1 MPGYLLHVGA
11 TVNCA
16 HQGQAQPTSPNP
28 RVKVMGQPVVTQL
41 SPYAIA
47 ACTNPPPPPPTNVG
61 PCVTAQWTS
70 AATRVKVM
78 GQPVLL
84 QDSKAICLP
93 TGTPLTV
100 AVTQSRVK
108 GI

>member
-1 MPGYLLHVGA
+1 MPGTLLHVGA

-16 HQGQAQPTSPNP
+16 HQGQAQPTSSNP
-28 RVKVMGQPVVTQL
+28 RVKLMGNPVVTQV
-41 SPYAIA
+41 STYEIA
-47 ACTNPPPPPPTNVG
+47 GCTNPPPPPPTNVG
-61 PCVTAQWTS
+61 PCLTAQWIN

-93 TGTPLTV
+93 TNTPLTV
-100 AVTQSRVK
+100 AVTQLRVK

>member
-1 MPGYLLHVGA
+1 MPGTLLHVGA
-11 TVNCA
+11 TINCA

-28 RVKVMGQPVVTQL
+28 RVKVMGQSVVTQVC
-41 SPYAIA
+41 PYAIA
-47 ACTNPPPPPPTNVG
+47 GCTNPPPPNNVG
-61 PCVTAQWTS
+61 PCVTAQWVS

-84 QDSKAICLP
+84 QDSKAICIP

-100 AVTQSRVK
+100 AVTQLRVK
-108 GI
+108 GM